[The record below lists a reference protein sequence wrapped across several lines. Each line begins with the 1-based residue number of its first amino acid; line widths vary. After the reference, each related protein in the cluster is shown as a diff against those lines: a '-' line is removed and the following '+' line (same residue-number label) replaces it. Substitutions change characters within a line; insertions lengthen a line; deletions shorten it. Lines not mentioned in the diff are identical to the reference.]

1 MARTRSWQR
10 KVARQQWLWVWLLL
24 GMVAVMGM
32 VMPTLFMSR
41 TGWRAGSDALRER
54 RRPRSPRIPPRRRGN
69 GRQEVSKEDV
79 SPLASSEF
87 WSAEELDEAGQFWH
101 GLDRAACVAE
111 EETGVGFDWAR
122 AQGEEALERRQRAW
136 QQFMREAAAAPARSV
151 NVQPRGVAISAGG
164 TAYLPSLMVG
174 LHILRRR
181 TGCTLPVEVFFNGPH
196 EAPSTALREWVAREY
211 GPVRFRDVAAVMAA
225 AGRRWTNGSSSPSS
239 ACRLR
244 PSGYGL
250 KIAAALLSGF
260 REVLVLDADAIAVRD
275 PSGLFELER
284 FRNGSTGGV
293 FWPDFSSALDAR
305 GYINSELYQ
314 VLLTRHGDPDC
325 RPDEVRQSVLHG
337 MRRES
342 RCGMRLR
349 DVRGCD
355 SGVMLLRMEHR
366 SGDESGQAESVYRP
380 VLLALYMSCRSN
392 YFYRFM
398 YGDKDSYR
406 LAAAALGVRTDMTPI
421 TLGSVGV
428 VRDSGFQGHAM
439 AQFWP
444 ADPPTTGLE
453 TAAVPRVLA
462 FVHRN
467 QRKWPAVLPR
477 DISTFPW
484 RLEWLAWRNVS
495 WARAAEPPPFI
506 LTPDHVLTRLVG
518 EEVTQE
524 MMEKVL
530 GYNLDAESIEL
541 LQQTGEA
548 LLKRPNL

>member
-1 MARTRSWQR
+1 MARTRPWQQ
-10 KVARQQWLWVWLLL
+10 KMTRQRWVWIWLLL
-24 GMVAVMGM
+24 GTVAVMGM
-32 VMPTLFMSR
+32 AMPLQFMLR
-41 TGWRAGSDALRER
+41 TGRGEGSSALRGQQ
-54 RRPRSPRIPPRRRGN
+54 RPRPLRVPPRRRGN
-69 GRQEVSKEDV
+69 GRQEVGQEDASSV
-79 SPLASSEF
+79 VSSEF
-87 WSAEELDEAGQFWH
+87 WSAQELEELGQFWH

-136 QQFMREAAAAPARSV
+136 QRFLREAAAAPARSA
-151 NVQPRGVAISAGG
+151 NVQLRGVAISAGG

-196 EAPSTALREWVAREY
+196 EAPSAAFREWVTREY

-225 AGRRWTNGSSSPSS
+225 AGRRWTNGSSS

-250 KIAAALLSGF
+250 KIAAALLSSF

-275 PSGLFELER
+275 PSGLFELGR

-293 FWPDFSSALDAR
+293 FWPDFFSALDAQ
-305 GYINSELYQ
+305 GYVNSELYQ
-314 VLLTRHGDPDC
+314 VLLTRHGEPDC

-337 MRRES
+337 MRREL
-342 RCGMRLR
+342 RCGVRLR

-406 LAAAALGVRTDMTPI
+406 LAAAALGVRTEMTPI

-477 DISTFPW
+477 GTSTFPW

-506 LTPDHVLTRLVG
+506 LTPDHVLTRLIG
-518 EEVTQE
+518 EDVTQE
-524 MMEKVL
+524 KVEKAL
-530 GYNLDAESIEL
+530 GYNLDADCMEL
-541 LQQTGEA
+541 LQKTGGA
-548 LLKRPNL
+548 LLQRTNL